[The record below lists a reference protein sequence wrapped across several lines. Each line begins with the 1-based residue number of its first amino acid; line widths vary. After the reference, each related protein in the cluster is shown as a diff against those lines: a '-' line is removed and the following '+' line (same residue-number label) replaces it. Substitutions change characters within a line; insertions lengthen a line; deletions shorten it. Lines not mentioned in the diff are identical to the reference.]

1 MKKSKS
7 KLSENIGM
15 LLEVLVVVFFANAF
29 LVQAFAIPTSS
40 METTMLIGDHI
51 LVDRVAY
58 SRSLS
63 PVDGLLLP
71 QVKISRGM
79 KLAFK
84 SPPEIKAG
92 NLARLYYVKRI
103 IGLPGEVL
111 KVVDNQV
118 YIDGRPIEEP
128 YKNLSAPPA
137 VSPNFPPETEFGWPA
152 EFPKEYRACVVD
164 TPMGKGFKIP
174 EKHYFCMGDNRNVS
188 ADSRIWGPL
197 PADCIVGKPWRAYW
211 STDVSTE
218 DMLGKNVLVRA
229 KDFVTGVFT
238 KTRWNRILMKY

>member
-1 MKKSKS
+1 MKPKASW
-7 KLSENIGM
+7 SENIAM

-40 METTMLIGDHI
+40 METTMLVGDHI

-63 PVDGLLLP
+63 AVDGLVLP
-71 QVKISRGM
+71 QLKIARGM

-103 IGLPGEVL
+103 IGLPGEVI

-118 YIDGRPIEEP
+118 FIDGRPIDEP
-128 YKNLSAPPA
+128 YKNLSSPMA
-137 VSPNFPPETEFGWPA
+137 VSPNFPPESQDGWPA
-152 EFPKEYRACVVD
+152 EFPNEYRTCIVD
-164 TPMGKGFKIP
+164 TAIGKGFKIP
-174 EKHYFCMGDNRNVS
+174 AGHYFCMGDNRNVS

-197 PADCIVGKPWRAYW
+197 PADCVVGKPWRNYW
-211 STDVSTE
+211 STDTTTE
-218 DMLGKNVLVRA
+218 NMLGKNVLARA

-238 KTRWNRILMKY
+238 KTRWNRILMKF